1 MSAVFTIGHSSV
13 TVKNSVINY
22 FHREIGC
29 STCNEYI
36 PFYSLFFSTTTNS
49 NDSVNRIIY
58 FKNLSECS
66 ITGEHKT
73 YNNLISG
80 LKFMSD
86 TRNVS
91 NLSGVKLVTN
101 LGTLF
106 DSNDKILLCLAINS
120 KYAESIYDSG
130 IPTRNID
137 TKELRLYVS
146 TNFMVNKDYNKVRK
160 HIIDNYISYIRE
172 LKINIIEVH
181 DIEER
186 LFNINYKLPL
196 FKDVQEMNNFIHQKI
211 DETFNKD
218 DRQ

>member
-1 MSAVFTIGHSSV
+1 MSGIFMLGHSSV
-13 TVKNSVINY
+13 TVKNSVTNY
-22 FHREIGC
+22 FYREIGC
-29 STCNEYI
+29 STYSEYI

-49 NDSVNRIIY
+49 NDSIIY
-58 FKNLSECS
+58 FKNLLECS

-73 YNNLISG
+73 YNNLISS
-80 LKFMSD
+80 LRFMSD
-86 TRNVS
+86 TRDVS

-120 KYAESIYDSG
+120 KYAESIYNSG

-196 FKDVQEMNNFIHQKI
+196 FKNVQEMNNFIHQKI

>member
-22 FHREIGC
+22 FYREIGC

-49 NDSVNRIIY
+49 NDSIIY
-58 FKNLSECS
+58 FKNLLECFTT
-66 ITGEHKT
+66 IEHKT

-80 LKFMSD
+80 LKFMSN
-86 TRNVS
+86 TRDVS

-120 KYAESIYDSG
+120 KYAKSIYNSG

-137 TKELRLYVS
+137 TKKLRLYVS
-146 TNFMVNKDYNKVRK
+146 TDFMVNKDYNKVRK
-160 HIIDNYISYIRE
+160 HIIDKYINHLRE
-172 LKINIIEVH
+172 LKIDIIEVH

>member
-1 MSAVFTIGHSSV
+1 MSGIFMLGHSSV
-13 TVKNSVINY
+13 TVKNSVTNY
-22 FHREIGC
+22 FYREIGC
-29 STCNEYI
+29 STYSEYI

-49 NDSVNRIIY
+49 NDSIIY
-58 FKNLSECS
+58 FKNLLECS

-73 YNNLISG
+73 YNNLIWN
-80 LKFMSD
+80 LRFISD
-86 TRNVS
+86 TRDVS

-160 HIIDNYISYIRE
+160 RIIDNYISYIRE

-196 FKDVQEMNNFIHQKI
+196 FKNVQEMNNFIHQKI